1 MISASKVSPAFSA
14 LVRDFF
20 LCHLTAQKG
29 VSPRTVE
36 AYRDGLRLL
45 FAHAESELKKR
56 PTDLTLDDLDAPLIL
71 RFLDSLERKRGN
83 SARTRNARLAAIK
96 SFLRYAASRDV
107 VALPV
112 LQRSLAVPTKRCDK
126 PLLGFLSR
134 EEIDALVTVCDR
146 CTWSG
151 ERDYVLLSL
160 AYNTG
165 ARVSELVGL
174 KIDDVDLAGTASVRI
189 LGKGRKLRQVP
200 LWKNTA
206 VLLRRWLARLQRD
219 AGDPVFPNRWGKPL
233 TRSGVDKRLRAIV
246 RIAAASCPSLIGRRI
261 SAHTMRH
268 STAMHMLQAGVDV
281 TSLALWLGHASPTTT
296 HGYVEADLSM
306 KEKALSKLDSPSRR
320 QTRFRPGDR
329 LLAFLDGL
337 GSTASASPDPS
348 SGASIGGHAA
358 AAPRPRAS

>member
-1 MISASKVSPAFSA
+1 MISASKVSPAFPT

-20 LCHLTAQKG
+20 LGYLTAQKG
-29 VSPRTVE
+29 VSPRTIE
-36 AYRDGLRLL
+36 AYRDALRLL
-45 FAHAESELKKR
+45 FAYAESDLKKL
-56 PTDLTLDDLDAPLIL
+56 PTDLILEDLNAPFIL
-71 RFLDSLERKRGN
+71 RFLDSLEKTRGN
-83 SARTRNARLAAIK
+83 SVRTRNARLAAIK
-96 SFLRYAASRDV
+96 SFLRYAASRDIA
-107 VALPV
+107 ALSV

-134 EEIDALVTVCDR
+134 EEVDALLAVCDR
-146 CTWSG
+146 STWSG
-151 ERDYVLLSL
+151 ERDHVLLSL

-174 KIDDVDLAGTASVRI
+174 TLEDVTFAGTASVRI

-206 VLLRRWLARLQRD
+206 TLLRRWIERLQKT
-219 AGDPVFPNRWGKPL
+219 AGDPVFPNRWGKRL

-246 RIAAASCPSLIGRRI
+246 KIASTRCPSLVGRRI

-296 HGYVEADLSM
+296 HGYVEADLTM
-306 KEKALSKLDSPSRR
+306 KEKALGKLEPLAGRS
-320 QTRFRPGDR
+320 TRFRPGDR

-337 GSTASASPDPS
+337 GSKARTGLDHPT
-348 SGASIGGHAA
+348 
-358 AAPRPRAS
+358 

>member
-1 MISASKVSPAFSA
+1 MISAAKVSPAFPL

-20 LCHLTAQKG
+20 LGYLTAQKG
-29 VSPRTVE
+29 VSPRTIE
-36 AYRDGLRLL
+36 AYRDALRLL
-45 FAHAESELKKR
+45 FAYAESDLKKL
-56 PTDLTLDDLDAPLIL
+56 PTDLILEDLNAPLIL
-71 RFLDSLERKRGN
+71 RFLDSLEKARGN
-83 SARTRNARLAAIK
+83 SVRTRNARLAAIK
-96 SFLRYAASRDV
+96 SFLRYAASRDIA
-107 VALPV
+107 ALSV

-134 EEIDALVTVCDR
+134 EEVDALLAVCDR
-146 CTWSG
+146 STWSG

-174 KIDDVDLAGTASVRI
+174 TIEDLTLAGTASVRI

-206 VLLRRWLARLQRD
+206 TLLRRSIERLQRN

-246 RIAAASCPSLIGRRI
+246 KIASTKCPSLIGRRI

-281 TSLALWLGHASPTTT
+281 TSIALWLGHASPTTT
-296 HGYVEADLSM
+296 HGYVEADLTM
-306 KEKALSKLDSPSRR
+306 KEKALGKLEPLAGRS
-320 QTRFRPGDR
+320 TRFRPTDR

-337 GSTASASPDPS
+337 ERHPT
-348 SGASIGGHAA
+348 
-358 AAPRPRAS
+358 RPQAREY

>member
-1 MISASKVSPAFSA
+1 MISAAKVSPAFPV

-20 LCHLTAQKG
+20 LGYLTAQKG
-29 VSPRTVE
+29 VSPRTIE
-36 AYRDGLRLL
+36 AYRDALRLL
-45 FAHAESELKKR
+45 FAYAERDLKKV
-56 PTDLTLDDLDAPLIL
+56 PTDLILEDLNAPFIL
-71 RFLDSLERKRGN
+71 RFLDSLEKARSN
-83 SARTRNARLAAIK
+83 SVRTRNARLAAIK
-96 SFLRYAASRDV
+96 SFLRYAASRDIA
-107 VALPV
+107 ALSV

-134 EEIDALVTVCDR
+134 EEVDALLAVCDR
-146 CTWSG
+146 STWSG

-174 KIDDVDLAGTASVRI
+174 TLEDLTLAGTGSVRI

-206 VLLRRWLARLQRD
+206 MLLRRWIERLQKNG
-219 AGDPVFPNRWGKPL
+219 GDPIFPNRWGKPL

-246 RIAAASCPSLIGRRI
+246 KIASTKCRSLVGRRI

-296 HGYVEADLSM
+296 HGYVEADLTM
-306 KEKALSKLDSPSRR
+306 KEKALGKLEPLAGRSP
-320 QTRFRPGDR
+320 RFRPTDG
-329 LLAFLDGL
+329 LLAFLEGL
-337 GSTASASPDPS
+337 
-348 SGASIGGHAA
+348 
-358 AAPRPRAS
+358 

>member
-1 MISASKVSPAFSA
+1 MISVSKVSPAFPV

-20 LCHLTAQKG
+20 LGYLTAQKG
-29 VSPRTVE
+29 VSPRTIE
-36 AYRDGLRLL
+36 AYRDALRLL
-45 FAHAESELKKR
+45 FAYAESDLKKL
-56 PTDLTLDDLDAPLIL
+56 PTDLILEDLKAPFIL
-71 RFLDSLERKRGN
+71 RFLDSLEKARGN
-83 SARTRNARLAAIK
+83 SVRTRNARLAAIK
-96 SFLRYAASRDV
+96 SFLRYAASRDIA
-107 VALPV
+107 ALSV

-134 EEIDALVTVCDR
+134 EEVDALLAVCDR
-146 CTWSG
+146 STWSG

-174 KIDDVDLAGTASVRI
+174 TIEDLTLAGTASVRI

-206 VLLRRWLARLQRD
+206 TLLRRWIERLQRN

-246 RIAAASCPSLIGRRI
+246 KIASTKCPSLIGRRI

-281 TSLALWLGHASPTTT
+281 TSIALWLGHASPTTT
-296 HGYVEADLSM
+296 HGYVEADLTM
-306 KEKALSKLDSPSRR
+306 KEKALGKLEPLAGRS
-320 QTRFRPGDR
+320 TRFRPTDR

-337 GSTASASPDPS
+337 ERHPT
-348 SGASIGGHAA
+348 
-358 AAPRPRAS
+358 RPQAREY

>member
-1 MISASKVSPAFSA
+1 MISAAKVSPAFPV

-20 LCHLTAQKG
+20 LGYLTAQKG
-29 VSPRTVE
+29 VSPRTIE
-36 AYRDGLRLL
+36 AYRDALRLL
-45 FAHAESELKKR
+45 FAYAESDLKKL
-56 PTDLTLDDLDAPLIL
+56 PTDLILEDLNAPLIL
-71 RFLDSLERKRGN
+71 RFLDSLEKARGN
-83 SARTRNARLAAIK
+83 SVRTRNARLAAIK
-96 SFLRYAASRDV
+96 SFLRYAASRDIT
-107 VALPV
+107 ALSV

-134 EEIDALVTVCDR
+134 EEVDALLAVCDR
-146 CTWSG
+146 STWSG

-174 KIDDVDLAGTASVRI
+174 TFEDLTLAGTASVRI

-206 VLLRRWLARLQRD
+206 TLLRRWNERLQSN
-219 AGDPVFPNRWGKPL
+219 AGDAVFPNRWGKPL

-246 RIAAASCPSLIGRRI
+246 KLASTKCRSLIGRRI

-296 HGYVEADLSM
+296 HGYVEADLTM
-306 KEKALSKLDSPSRR
+306 KEKALGKLEPLAGRS
-320 QTRFRPGDR
+320 TRFQPTDG
-329 LLAFLDGL
+329 LLAFLEGL
-337 GSTASASPDPS
+337 
-348 SGASIGGHAA
+348 
-358 AAPRPRAS
+358 